1 MGPEED
7 VRSLGVGI
15 TGGSKLPDRGS
26 GNQTGLLQQLS
37 CAPCLG
43 ELSWRTKKSEQSLEK
58 SNKTEMN
65 VMWSP
70 QQRRGELGKQ
80 RCGRRWGQGHMG
92 QRTTVEWLSLLQVK
106 LKDVRILTSGKY
118 NLKLIVSMLSLPLKT
133 TKRDH

>member
-43 ELSWRTKKSEQSLEK
+43 ELSWRKKNQDRVWR
-58 SNKTEMN
+58 NPT
-65 VMWSP
+65 
-70 QQRRGELGKQ
+70 
-80 RCGRRWGQGHMG
+80 
-92 QRTTVEWLSLLQVK
+92 K
-106 LKDVRILTSGKY
+106 LK
-118 NLKLIVSMLSLPLKT
+118 
-133 TKRDH
+133 